1 MALGER
7 WATVGLGEREAPGA
21 LALGKSLVIRNLMD
35 LSGTGR
41 ISY

>member
-21 LALGKSLVIRNLMD
+21 LALGKSLVIGSLMD
-35 LSGTGR
+35 LSGTDR